1 VNAADFYVVRT
12 LSKFLF
18 SLLNVTLT
26 RTPRNRLLEKLIGP
40 QPVKKFS
47 SFYGTQRFIT
57 AFTRARNLSV
67 S

>member
-26 RTPRNRLLEKLIGP
+26 RTPRNRLLERLIGS
-40 QPVKKFS
+40 QLVKKFS
-47 SFYGTQRFIT
+47 AFYGTQIFIT